1 MGLSQ
6 SVAAAQWLADGRDHA
21 TILVEERALGCC
33 HYLGSCTT
41 IHQRVPPAERVGSMD
56 TMPS

>member
-6 SVAAAQWLADGRDHA
+6 SLAAAQWLAEGRGHA
-21 TILVEERALGCC
+21 TILVEERAPGCC
-33 HYLGSCTT
+33 HALGSYTT
-41 IHQRVPPAERVGSMD
+41 IQQRVPPAERVGSMD